1 MSKKHTSQPRHTAT
15 LPLVRRLAGS
25 YLRPYI
31 GMVLLASIL
40 IAVNAGSSAVL
51 AQKLVPLIDEVL
63 SGKNPGYLRTFAII
77 VFATFVVRGFSGYFS
92 AVLMNNV
99 GQRLVAALQKQ
110 LYNHLIQADLAYL
123 HSLPSGQL
131 VSSLVNDVN
140 QVRQGT
146 AEVLTNYGQ
155 SVLTLIFL
163 VGVMFQ
169 QDWLLATISLTVV
182 PFTTVMLSRM
192 TGRLRRVA
200 GRTQAAL
207 GTFASI
213 LTQTFQGA
221 RHVKAYGMEEYE
233 MRRVATIADDLRKLT
248 NKSFRVSSSLIPIN
262 EVLSG
267 VIFVGVIIYGGLEAA
282 AGHATAGTLT
292 SFTGAFLLAFEPL
305 KRLSKLQT
313 QLQVSLASAERV
325 FELLDTP
332 PRIVDRPDAR
342 ELAVASHAIRFQD
355 VRFAYQDG
363 TVALDGVSLE
373 VPAGKTVALVG
384 SSGSGKTT
392 ILNLIPRFY
401 DVTGGSVTLGGQD
414 VRDVTLASLRS
425 AIGLVSQETGLF
437 DDTVRG
443 NIAYGRM
450 GATAEEIEAA
460 AKAAAAHDFIL
471 GLPQGYDTRVGEN
484 GVKLSGGQ
492 RQRIAIARAM
502 LKNAPVLL
510 LDEATSAL
518 DSESERLV
526 QDALRRL
533 QQGRTTL
540 VIAHRLSTIIDA
552 DRIYVIDGGRVV
564 ESGTHDE
571 LLALD
576 GAYARFHA
584 LQAGGGHGPVAEL
597 DVAPVT
603 AAGAL
608 SAAG

>member
-1 MSKKHTSQPRHTAT
+1 MSKKPKSQPRHTAT
-15 LPLVRRLAGS
+15 LPLVKRLAGN
-25 YLRPYI
+25 YLRPYL
-31 GMVLLASIL
+31 GMVLLASVL
-40 IAVNAGSSAVL
+40 IAINAGSSAVL

-63 SGKNPGYLRTFAII
+63 SGKNPGYLRTFAVI

-110 LYNHLIQADLAYL
+110 LYNHLIKADLAYL

-182 PFTTVMLSRM
+182 PFTTLMLSRM

-233 MRRVATIADDLRKLT
+233 MRRVAGIADDLRKLT

-282 AGHATAGTLT
+282 AGHSTAGTLT

-325 FELLDTP
+325 FALLDTP
-332 PRIVDRPDAR
+332 PRIIDRPGAA
-342 ELAVASHAIRFQD
+342 ELAVASHAIKFND

-414 VRDVTLASLRS
+414 IRDVTLASLRS

-443 NIAYGRM
+443 NIAYGRV
-450 GATAEEIEAA
+450 GATQEEIEAA

-584 LQAGGGHGPVAEL
+584 LQAGGGPGAVAEL
-597 DVAPVT
+597 GAAPVT

>member
-1 MSKKHTSQPRHTAT
+1 MSKKPKQKPQHTAT

-40 IAVNAGSSAVL
+40 IAINAGSSAVL

-332 PRIVDRPDAR
+332 PRIVDRPGAG

-443 NIAYGRM
+443 NIAYGRV

-584 LQAGGGHGPVAEL
+584 LQAGGGHGAVAEL
-597 DVAPVT
+597 DVAPAT